1 MTVKCL
7 NISPNQ
13 KVCVYVETIV
23 INKYAGKYAIN
34 QAYEDK
40 YGEISDIVKDF
51 IVLEVCAR
59 EDTLIIYTKKKDR
72 KENKQ

>member
-1 MTVKCL
+1 MTVKHL

-13 KVCVYVETIV
+13 KVRIYVETIV
-23 INKYAGKYAIN
+23 INKYVCKYAIK

-40 YGEISDIVKDF
+40 YGEIDDIVKDL

-59 EDTLIIYTKKKDR
+59 DDTLIIYTKRKDR
-72 KENKQ
+72 KEIKQ

>member
-1 MTVKCL
+1 MTVKHL

-40 YGEISDIVKDF
+40 YGEIDDIVKDL

-59 EDTLIIYTKKKDR
+59 DDTLIIYTKRKDR
-72 KENKQ
+72 KEIKQ

>member
-1 MTVKCL
+1 MTVKRL

-13 KVCVYVETIV
+13 KVRVYVETIV

-34 QAYEDK
+34 KCYEGN
-40 YGEISDIVKDF
+40 YGEIADEIKDF

-59 EDTLIIYTKKKDR
+59 EDSLIIYTKRKDR
-72 KENKQ
+72 KEIKQ

>member
-1 MTVKCL
+1 MTVKHL

-13 KVCVYVETIV
+13 KVRVYVETIV

-40 YGEISDIVKDF
+40 YGEIDDIVKDL

-59 EDTLIIYTKKKDR
+59 DDTPIIYTKRKDR
-72 KENKQ
+72 KEIKQ

>member
-1 MTVKCL
+1 MTVKHL

-40 YGEISDIVKDF
+40 YSKISDIVKDF
-51 IVLEVCAR
+51 TVLEVCAR